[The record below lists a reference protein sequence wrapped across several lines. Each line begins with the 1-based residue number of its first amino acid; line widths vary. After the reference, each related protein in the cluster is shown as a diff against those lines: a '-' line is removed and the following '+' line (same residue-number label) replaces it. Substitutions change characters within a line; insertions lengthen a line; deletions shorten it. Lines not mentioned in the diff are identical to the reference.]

1 MFLGLDFRHTNPYQS
16 VIATFAS
23 TKRLIVR
30 FSEELMKHK
39 HENSNRSHRAK
50 SIIYIKGRMP
60 KEFPD
65 NEYDCKN
72 AYNLEKD
79 FHGLG
84 RIMRFLYDEQQ
95 HRRAFPLDC
104 RELETNCLNWIRPSD
119 REIWMFACSR
129 GSVKP

>member
-1 MFLGLDFRHTNPYQS
+1 MFPGLDFRHTNPWQS
-16 VIATFAS
+16 VIATFAP

-39 HENSNRSHRAK
+39 RENGNRSHRAK
-50 SIIYIKGRMP
+50 SIIFIKGRVL

-65 NEYDCKN
+65 NESDCKN

-84 RIMRFLYDEQQ
+84 RIMHFLYDEQQ
-95 HRRAFPLDC
+95 HTVGPLPL
-104 RELETNCLNWIRPSD
+104 RLLP
-119 REIWMFACSR
+119 
-129 GSVKP
+129 